1 MRLKL
6 QENPREWQ
14 KFTAVMMLLPV
25 LAGAL
30 LWRKGVLTL
39 PMWLGLVTGALCV
52 CLFSVLRPQAFRGF
66 YRAGMTVSHHV
77 GKLMGTVLLAL
88 VFLLVVTPLGL
99 LLRALGKD
107 LLQLRRPRPTD
118 SYWTQ
123 ARPPGE
129 LERMF

>member
-14 KFTAVMMLLPV
+14 KFTAVAMLLPV
-25 LAGAL
+25 IAGAL

-39 PMWLGLVTGALCV
+39 PMWLGLVTGAVSVCV
-52 CLFSVLRPQAFRGF
+52 FSLLRPRAFRAF
-66 YRAGMTVSHHV
+66 YRGGMTASHHV
-77 GKLMGTVLLAL
+77 GRAMGTVLLAL

-99 LLRALGKD
+99 LLRVLGKD
-107 LLQLRRPRPTD
+107 LLQLRRPPATD
-118 SYWTQ
+118 TYWQ
-123 ARPPGE
+123 PARSASD